1 MNKLDIIIKTLDE
14 KKAEDIKVIDLEAR
28 SSVADYFVIATG
40 NSINQNKA
48 LIEYIEE
55 DLEKNGYKILSK
67 EGLREGN
74 WILLDV
80 GDIIVHIFTQSQR
93 EFYDIEDLWEE

>member
-1 MNKLDIIIKTLDE
+1 MSKLDIILKTLDS
-14 KKAEDIKVIDLEAR
+14 KQAEDIKVIDIGKR

-48 LIEYIEE
+48 LTDYIID
-55 DLEKNGYKILSK
+55 DLAKEGYDIKSV

-74 WILLDV
+74 WILIDC

-93 EFYDIEDLWEE
+93 EFYDIEDLWDE

>member
-1 MNKLDIIIKTLDE
+1 MSKLDIILKTLDT
-14 KKAEDIKVIDLEAR
+14 KLAEDIKVIDIGKR

-48 LIEYIEE
+48 LCDYIID
-55 DLEKNGYKILSK
+55 DLAKEGYEINSV

-74 WILLDV
+74 WILLDC

-93 EFYDIEDLWEE
+93 EFYDIEDLWDE